1 MMVREETACTCLSHV
16 LLLLPPAPAS
26 CLLDSS
32 WCPQCYLYIV
42 STHSQF
48 QHCSR
53 LLANCS
59 QTISE
64 LGFYCIKTQHR
75 PRQLGWALSDTQT
88 ENTFQPISNLNILII
103 LSWDRELIQTPRY
116 LIINGLG
123 EERQESL

>member
-1 MMVREETACTCLSHV
+1 MVREETDCTCPSHV
-16 LLLLPPAPAS
+16 LLPPTP

-59 QTISE
+59 QTLSK
-64 LGFYCIKTQHR
+64 LGYCIKTQHR
-75 PRQLGWALSDTQT
+75 LRQLGWALSDTQT
-88 ENTFQPISNLNILII
+88 ENTFQPI
-103 LSWDRELIQTPRY
+103 
-116 LIINGLG
+116 
-123 EERQESL
+123 